1 MPPKKKKTLPVVV
14 GTVST
19 RSTRRESIVNVEI
32 IPRASKKSLIKK
44 TTQASASIVN
54 PNHETE
60 HKTAETDPEIVQILK
75 DWSDDDS
82 SKNEAVTADKIR
94 TMSPMQVAEDEQSL
108 IDILEGKQSDDL
120 SMKIE
125 GDQNPILAVLN
136 RSVIKKD
143 ILTENPIVNIDS
155 PKVDESDIIEEC
167 VVEDNSFIIES
178 PEGQSSNVEP
188 NLIDDKSFD
197 TSNVASESTQSIE
210 KNIEALECG
219 NVSKGIEMKSETS
232 YPSEMME
239 DETQINK
246 AEPSGTTI
254 ICNENVSNFEMNLP
268 GDPLGEQIITE
279 DVTESSCINTEH
291 ETSQSKSVNPIDHSV
306 EDSLCE
312 KMLESMQISTQEQTK
327 DFSQE
332 SDGKNM
338 QDESVDA
345 SCITGSIL
353 NDEMSKMS
361 LKNIEQDSIQNQES
375 SLTSFKGNLQDL
387 SLENQVKDIEATPSE
402 KHIILVS
409 SDILLGK
416 TKCSNVSPIPFK
428 ESAIS
433 MSSCPETIE
442 SPTAYQDE
450 MKISSST
457 SSENIVEF
465 KLAPMKLSDIK
476 VKLEALCE
484 TTEQMD
490 VESESSAK
498 PETKTTEIKEE
509 ESISETPRPNDD
521 DENVII
527 WRIPQDSPK
536 RETKIADCWF
546 VKPPKNFRRGPSSMN
561 LQLIDE
567 TIDEVLQKYA
577 CDDQQETNTSNSLI
591 SSIAVDPISSLY
603 HSQQDE
609 ISSQPSTSSQKS
621 TFNQCSSFSNTS
633 PSPKSTL
640 NEQTL
645 SQEGV
650 GTSQKN
656 VGGSKGKVAK
666 ESKIKKSSDSKKK
679 NKSKK
684 EGKGKKDEAS
694 EEVRRSDRIKTIPR
708 IKKKSYG
715 LVKSKSELSLDAE
728 NSDSNSIHDKSSP
741 TSFPPLT
748 KTDKSKLKSKSSDN
762 LEIGGLL
769 TSTDPKVIALKKEKS
784 AKAEIEARLKT
795 FVHLKENV
803 FKTDRQTCKEAKEM
817 VCDCYLAEEDIQN
830 NEFGCGDDCLNR
842 LLMIECGDLCQVRNR
857 CTNKR
862 FQKSLFAPV
871 EVFKTEKKGLGLRA
885 AANIAYGEFIIE
897 YVGEVVNPEEFDK
910 RAEVYSKDKNI
921 HFYFM
926 SLRADAI
933 IDATTKGNIS
943 RFINHSCDPNAET
956 EKWTVNGEL
965 RIGFFSTRTILAG
978 EEITFDYRFQRY
990 GKEAQRC
997 YCEATTCRGWLGDG
1011 PSESEDEEDE
1021 EEDEANKLS
1030 SELANAETE
1039 LSSDIPKPQAEIQ
1052 TEPENMEV
1060 EITPQLHPTEITAV
1074 ETPQTVEPLKKT
1086 SKKKS
1091 RKEVLYEEI
1100 DQLNEDIEML
1110 LTTGLKNQTH
1120 TLKLSRL
1127 MVRAKDL
1134 EQRKKLLRT
1143 LRRGE
1148 LACRRLFLDYHGL
1161 RLMHGYM
1168 IDAQQLKNNAKASLE
1183 VMQTKLEVLQ
1193 TLAVLPIQN
1202 KTMLIESK
1210 VLPAVTKWST
1220 NEDIEEDGETK
1231 HEGGSRM
1238 DGDGE
1243 PQVKEIIDEIKFL
1256 ASKLLE
1262 EWMNLKEIF
1271 RIPKRQRIEQ
1281 MKEHEK
1287 EANKKYMEGKE
1298 AYSQEKESSRKN
1310 DHQRYR
1316 SWSRYKSERETNK
1329 RSSRVEERDRPSA
1342 EFLKISKHERR
1353 KLFAL
1358 QMELREEERR
1368 MKQRELWRQHEINCM
1383 LIGADPRFT
1392 APFDPSKGF
1401 QYIWNPSLGQWQ
1413 ALPSSQSQRAFGSP
1427 ATNSQGTPTK
1437 QHVLNSFASPM
1448 ISVPGSIPGT
1458 PQYPGLQPNLPAMV
1472 PGIASS
1478 LPNPVPGVAASLPVI
1493 STTLPNP
1500 MTVLPGINHAGLP
1513 PYQESKEDTTQVKFA
1528 GPIPPP
1534 AKLPPKWKCA
1544 KDKYG
1549 RPYYYHVK
1557 IRKSQWEPPLFPEPV
1572 EPLEEY
1578 STSSDTTSSSTSE
1591 SSSES
1596 YSDDDLDDS
1605 RLLQEVRKQMKGTPS
1620 KAPVKSAIPDHI
1632 KKEGSVSIT
1641 PSPEIKVQTESD
1653 DEEDQNLDVK
1663 PEPDQISSI
1672 DIRLKEQFN
1681 VDATE
1686 VPKKKKRTGLC
1697 QEIIISPR
1705 TEADRIQSKEDL
1717 KRYKATKEKLKRQ
1730 KELLQAKKKLKTS
1743 SASELFKGP
1752 KEKKTPKVTVKTK
1765 IKEMKEWNDEHAKKI
1780 KEVFRSTMAHT
1791 VVGVLNAYRKPDCL
1805 EARITNT
1812 EDFKHL
1818 ARKLTHFV
1826 MLKEMK
1832 HIPTIDDLVC
1842 SDNVKA
1848 KAKEYIRK
1856 YMSKFGDVYQKRHDE
1871 PDFKD

>member
-44 TTQASASIVN
+44 TTQAIASTVKS
-54 PNHETE
+54 NHETD
-60 HKTAETDPEIVQILK
+60 HKIAETDPEIVQILK

-82 SKNEAVTADKIR
+82 SKNEALTTDKIR
-94 TMSPMQVAEDEQSL
+94 PTSPMQVAADEQSL

-125 GDQNPILAVLN
+125 GDQNATVTVLN
-136 RSVIKKD
+136 RSAIKKD

-178 PEGQSSNVEP
+178 PEVQSSNAES
-188 NLIDDKSFD
+188 NLIDDKSFE
-197 TSNVASESTQSIE
+197 TSNIASESTQSIE
-210 KNIEALECG
+210 KDSEAVKFE
-219 NVSKGIEMKSETS
+219 NASEGIEMKLETN
-232 YPSEMME
+232 YPSDMME
-239 DETQINK
+239 KETTISK
-246 AEPSGTTI
+246 IEPTETTI
-254 ICNENVSNFEMNLP
+254 ICDENDSDFEMKLS
-268 GDPLGEQIITE
+268 GGTDGEQTVME
-279 DVTESSCINTEH
+279 DVIESSCVRAEDDL
-291 ETSQSKSVNPIDHSV
+291 SQIKNVYPIDHSV
-306 EDSLCE
+306 EDNLCE
-312 KMLESMQISTQEQTK
+312 KISESMHISAQEQSQ
-327 DFSQE
+327 DFAQE

-338 QDESVDA
+338 QEKSVDA
-345 SCITGSIL
+345 SYTTGSLL

-361 LKNIEQDSIQNQES
+361 LKNVEQDSMQNQES
-375 SLTSFKGNLQDL
+375 SPIRLKDNLQDL
-387 SLENQVKDIEATPSE
+387 SLENEVKDIETVSSE
-402 KHIILVS
+402 KHIVLVS

-416 TKCSNVSPIPFK
+416 TKCTNVSPIPFK
-428 ESAIS
+428 ESVIS
-433 MSSCPETIE
+433 TSGCPETIQN
-442 SPTAYQDE
+442 PILYQDE
-450 MKISSST
+450 MKTSFST

-490 VESESSAK
+490 IESESSRK
-498 PETKTTEIKEE
+498 PETNTTEVKEE

-546 VKPPKNFRRGPSSMN
+546 VKPPKHFRRGPSSMN

-577 CDDQQETNTSNSLI
+577 CDDQQETNTSSPLI
-591 SSIAVDPISSLY
+591 SSISVDPISSVY
-603 HSQQDE
+603 HNQQDE
-609 ISSQPSTSSQKS
+609 ILSQPSTSNQKNTFSQY
-621 TFNQCSSFSNTS
+621 TSFPNTS
-633 PSPKSTL
+633 SSPKSTL

-650 GTSQKN
+650 GATQKN
-656 VGGSKGKVAK
+656 AGSKGKLGK
-666 ESKIKKSSDSKKK
+666 ESKIKKNSDSKKK
-679 NKSKK
+679 NKPKK

-694 EEVRRSDRIKTIPR
+694 EEVRRSDRIKTIPQ

-741 TSFPPLT
+741 TTFPPLA
-748 KTDKSKLKSKSSDN
+748 KPDKSKLKSKSSDN
-762 LEIGGLL
+762 LEIESLL
-769 TSTDPKVIALKKEKS
+769 TSTDPKVIALRKEQS
-784 AKAEIEARLKT
+784 AKAEIDARLKT

-997 YCEATTCRGWLGDG
+997 YCEAATCRGWLGDG

-1021 EEDEANKLS
+1021 EEDEASKIS

-1039 LSSDIPKPQAEIQ
+1039 LSSDIPKPPAEIQ
-1052 TEPENMEV
+1052 TEPESMEV
-1060 EITPQLHPTEITAV
+1060 EATPQLHPTEVTAV
-1074 ETPQTVEPLKKT
+1074 EMPQTMEPLKKS

-1220 NEDIEEDGETK
+1220 NEDIEEDGEPK
-1231 HEGGSRM
+1231 HEGGSRI

-1316 SWSRYKSERETNK
+1316 SWSRYKSERETSK
-1329 RSSRVEERDRPSA
+1329 RGSRMEERDRPSA

-1448 ISVPGSIPGT
+1448 MSVPGSIPGT

-1500 MTVLPGINHAGLP
+1500 MTVLPGMNHAGLP
-1513 PYQESKEDTTQVKFA
+1513 PYQESKEDSTQVKFA

-1605 RLLQEVRKQMKGTPS
+1605 RLLQEVRKQMKGAPS
-1620 KAPVKSAIPDHI
+1620 KAPIKSTIPDHI
-1632 KKEGSVSIT
+1632 KKEKSVSMA

-1653 DEEDQNLDVK
+1653 DEEDLNLDVK
-1663 PEPDQISSI
+1663 PELDQVSSI

-1681 VDATE
+1681 VDSTE

-1752 KEKKTPKVTVKTK
+1752 KEKKVPKVTVKTK

-1856 YMSKFGDVYQKRHDE
+1856 YMSKFGEVYQKRHDE